1 MTWYQ
6 ISGIS
11 HGLQHLQFFFL
22 QTAIG
27 EESHFHPLQ
36 LLLKLS
42 VVAKV
47 TQIVIQHTRTEH
59 TWLFQMCSIHMAAAC
74 WME

>member
-1 MTWYQ
+1 MTWHL
-6 ISGIS
+6 ISGIF
-11 HGLQHLQFFFL
+11 HGLQNLLFFFL
-22 QTAIG
+22 QIAIEG
-27 EESHFHPLQ
+27 FHFHPLQ

-47 TQIVIQHTRTEH
+47 TQIVIQQTRTEH
-59 TWLFQMCSIHMAAAC
+59 TWLFQMCNIHMVAAS